1 MEPAQLLAAVSVVTL
16 AALLGGIT
24 GFGYGLVSTPLLLA
38 VGLPLPTI
46 VVLNLI
52 LGTITRGT
60 AAWRFRREVSRRSA
74 FLIAGSVPGYAIG
87 TALLVEVDLDLLE
100 TAAGV
105 LVITLAIASIVPR
118 GPKVGAGPVSCLVAG
133 AAGGTLGA
141 TTALNGVLPALLLS
155 HARLPARPFIG
166 ELAVYIVASNLV
178 GLVAVAVGGVS
189 AFRLGPLVAVSLLP
203 AVLANI
209 AGTTLGPRLPAKAF
223 RAVTLALVLTA
234 GVVTIISR

>member
-1 MEPAQLLAAVSVVTL
+1 MELAQLLAAVSVVTV

-46 VVLNLI
+46 VVLNLVI
-52 LGTITRGT
+52 GAVTRGT
-60 AAWRFRREVSRRSA
+60 AAWRFRKEVSRRSA
-74 FLIAGSVPGYAIG
+74 YLIAGSVPGYAVG
-87 TALLVEVDLDLLE
+87 TALLANVDLDWLE

-105 LVITLAIASIVPR
+105 LVIALAIASIVPR
-118 GPKVGAGPVSCLVAG
+118 GPKVSAGPVSSVVAG
-133 AAGGTLGA
+133 AMGGTLGA

-178 GLVAVAVGGVS
+178 GLVAVTVGGIS
-189 AFRLGPLVAVSLLP
+189 APHLAVLVAASLPL

-209 AGTTLGPRLPAKAF
+209 GGTTLGPRLPAKVF
-223 RAVTLALVLTA
+223 RAITLALVLTA
-234 GVVTIISR
+234 GVVAIVSR